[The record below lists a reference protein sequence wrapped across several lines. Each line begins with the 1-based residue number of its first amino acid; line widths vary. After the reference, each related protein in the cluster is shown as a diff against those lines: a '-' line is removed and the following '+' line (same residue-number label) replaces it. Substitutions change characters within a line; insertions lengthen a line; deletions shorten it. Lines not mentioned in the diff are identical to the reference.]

1 MNQTMKKIKFLSM
14 LALLGAMT
22 LFDFASC
29 SDDNKEDV
37 LQEQDEAM
45 EALTKQYV
53 NNVVYNTYTAL
64 ASESQTL
71 PN

>member
-1 MNQTMKKIKFLSM
+1 MKIIKFLSM
-14 LALLGAMT
+14 FALLGAMA
-22 LFDFASC
+22 LFGFSSC
-29 SDDNKEDV
+29 SDDDKEDV

-64 ASESQTL
+64 ANEA
-71 PN
+71 